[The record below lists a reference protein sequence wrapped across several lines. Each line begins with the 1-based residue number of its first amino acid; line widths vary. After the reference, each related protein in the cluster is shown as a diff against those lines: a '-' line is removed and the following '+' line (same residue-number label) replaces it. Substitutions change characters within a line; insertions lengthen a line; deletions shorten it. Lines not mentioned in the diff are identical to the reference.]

1 MPDLT
6 SLLERA
12 DRAASRVP
20 LPADGFE
27 RLRVRRDRKQRNQ
40 RIAAGVVGI
49 AVFLAAVWIVTSV
62 GSFDRTQT
70 PARPGEETKPAE
82 SHEEP
87 GNPGRVRGTPP
98 ANGVP
103 EVDYLIDLNTE
114 VMTPLPESIIRT
126 AGETAEADWPPWLR
140 TPRSCS
146 GGDCGD
152 AEYVVSP
159 DGSLLAY
166 VGTGDE
172 GTPQIFIAGIDGTG
186 VRQMTHAPIGATSPA
201 WSPDGTMIAYAS
213 SGGEPARATG
223 VFVLDVATGESTRV
237 TDGFVSFWDG
247 LQFTPDGSSLVYSP
261 SSPTDDCPYQG
272 CTLLQRVP
280 IAGGPSTVLIG
291 PGTDAWEFLAG
302 AGNGSLSP
310 DGSLVTFNAEA
321 RVMHGVRRWVAN
333 ADGTGLRELP
343 GCYDAIPAGT
353 WSPDGSRIACNESLP
368 PTYAVILV
376 VDVAT
381 GDARRV
387 ASAVSATW
395 LDDHR
400 LLVEV

>member
-1 MPDLT
+1 
-6 SLLERA
+6 
-12 DRAASRVP
+12 
-20 LPADGFE
+20 
-27 RLRVRRDRKQRNQ
+27 
-40 RIAAGVVGI
+40 
-49 AVFLAAVWIVTSV
+49 
-62 GSFDRTQT
+62 
-70 PARPGEETKPAE
+70 
-82 SHEEP
+82 
-87 GNPGRVRGTPP
+87 VRGTPP
-98 ANGVP
+98 ASGVP
-103 EVDYLIDLNTE
+103 DVDYVIDLNTG

-126 AGETAEADWPPWLR
+126 AGETAEADWPSWLR
-140 TPRSCS
+140 TPRACS

-152 AEYVVSP
+152 AEYAVSP

-172 GTPQIFIAGIDGTG
+172 GTPQIFTAGVDGTG

-201 WSPDGTMIAYAS
+201 WSPDGTLIAYAS
-213 SGGEPARATG
+213 SGGEPQTVAG
-223 VFVLDVATGESTRV
+223 VFVLDVPTGESTRV
-237 TDGFVSFWDG
+237 TDGFHYFRDG
-247 LQFTPDGSSLVYSP
+247 LQFTPDGSSLVYTHVAA
-261 SSPTDDCPYQG
+261 TDDSHVG
-272 CTLLQRVP
+272 TMP

-291 PGTDAWEFLAG
+291 PGTDAWEVVSS

-310 DGSLVTFNAEA
+310 DGSLVTFTGPTPLQD
-321 RVMHGVRRWVAN
+321 VTRWVAN

-343 GCYDAIPAGT
+343 GCYDGIPAGT

-387 ASAVSATW
+387 AIGVSGTW

-400 LLVEV
+400 LLVQV

>member
-20 LPADGFE
+20 LPPDGFE

-49 AVFLAAVWIVTSV
+49 AVFLAAVWAVTT
-62 GSFDRTQT
+62 GGPFDRTQA

-82 SHEEP
+82 EEP
-87 GNPGRVRGTPP
+87 GNPGRARGTPP
-98 ANGVP
+98 GSGVP
-103 EVDYLIDLNTE
+103 QIDYLIDLNTE

-126 AGETAEADWPPWLR
+126 AGETAEADWPSWLR
-140 TPRSCS
+140 TPRACA
-146 GGDCGD
+146 GRDCGD
-152 AEYVVSP
+152 AEYAVSP
-159 DGSLLAY
+159 DRSLFAY

-172 GTPQIFIAGIDGTG
+172 GTPQIFIAGIDGDD
-186 VRQMTHAPIGATSPA
+186 VRQMTHEPIGATSPT
-201 WSPDGTMIAYAS
+201 WSPDGTMLAYVGI
-213 SGGEPARATG
+213 GGERAAVRG
-223 VFVLDVATGESTRV
+223 LFLLDVATAESTQV
-237 TDGFVSFWDG
+237 TDGSHFIEG
-247 LQFTPDGSSLVYSP
+247 LQFTPDGSSLVY
-261 SSPTDDCPYQG
+261 THVAATEDCSDQSCG
-272 CTLLQRVP
+272 HIRTVP
-280 IAGGPSTVLIG
+280 IAGGPSTILIG
-291 PGTDAWEFLAG
+291 PGTDAWEFLAS

-310 DGSLVTFNAEA
+310 DGSLVTFT
-321 RVMHGVRRWVAN
+321 GVRPGADVTRWVAN

-353 WSPDGSRIACNESLP
+353 WSPDGTRIACNESLP

-376 VDVAT
+376 VDVAA

-387 ASAVSATW
+387 ASGVSGTW
-395 LDDHR
+395 LDDHT